1 MAFNANDS
9 NTAVVKEG
17 KLYTGLRN
25 MKVIAINPNKA
36 EMEALG
42 YSPQNE
48 PSYTSEG
55 EPFVP
60 GGIEKSKKLRLDFFL
75 QGEGDTEGSTVRTK
89 IAFFLE
95 NKPRINKAG
104 TKAEWINDTGRTAW
118 GTTDTAPDTLKWF
131 EAATARPCYMGEGDV
146 HLFLVNWLNI
156 QPGDEAKL
164 DNFVALFDGNYS
176 ELRSILGANA
186 NNEIKVLLTV
196 RDGKYQS
203 VYNRYF
209 DRASN
214 KRTSYW
220 ESHIKRQS
228 EEGYPPKEDFSNSFN
243 FQEWTEPSVMSDLG
257 GGTAAVAEEA
267 DAGAPQDD
275 PF

>member
-1 MAFNANDS
+1 MAFKGNDS

-17 KLYTGLRN
+17 KLFTGLRN
-25 MKVIAINPNKA
+25 VKVVAINPNKA
-36 EMEALG
+36 EMEGIG
-42 YSPQNE
+42 YNPQNE
-48 PSYTSEG
+48 PVYTSVADDEA
-55 EPFVP
+55 
-60 GGIEKSKKLRLDFFL
+60 KTKKLRLDFFL
-75 QGEGDTEGSTVRTK
+75 QGNAEDGSSFRTK

-95 NKPRINKAG
+95 NKARLNKSG
-104 TKAEWINDTGRTAW
+104 TKAEWINDAGRTAW
-118 GTTDTAPDTLKWF
+118 GTTEAAPDTLKWF
-131 EAATARPCYMGEGDV
+131 EAATARQCQMGEADV

-164 DNFVALFDGNYS
+164 DNFDALFDGNYS
-176 ELRSILGANA
+176 ELRSILAGQP

-209 DRASN
+209 DRATN

-220 ESHIKRQS
+220 ESHIKKQS
-228 EEGYPPKEDFSNSFN
+228 EDGYPPKEDFSNSFT
-243 FQEWTEPSVMSDLG
+243 FQEWTEPSVMTDLGSASAPAGDGADDG
-257 GGTAAVAEEA
+257 GGTGE
-267 DAGAPQDD
+267 D